1 MSWSVVHR
9 RRDGPA
15 RASAASLAAVQ
26 VAELVRSRELL
37 VNLTLRELRGRYKR
51 SVLGWGW
58 SLLNP
63 LASKTIYSLVFRFI
77 LKVRFPA
84 GSPSGL
90 KAYGVCLLCGL
101 LSWNFFALTTGASM
115 GALIG
120 NASLIKKAAFRREA
134 VVLATVGAQLM
145 TFLIELGLLSVVV
158 LAFYRRMILPWL
170 AIALVLVVLLAAF
183 TTGIALIFS
192 GLNVYFRDLQHLWTL
207 TSQLLFYASPV
218 VYPVSLINDSLK
230 GGRQWLRWVYEANPI
245 GAFIQSF
252 RNLLYDFRMPPGGR
266 LAYIV
271 AISFVS
277 LFGGLRVFA
286 RLDRRLAEEL

>member
-1 MSWSVVHR
+1 M
-9 RRDGPA
+9 
-15 RASAASLAAVQ
+15 Q

-37 VNLTLRELRGRYKR
+37 ANLTLRELRGRYKR

-63 LASKTIYSLVFRFI
+63 LSSMIIYSLVFGFL
-77 LKVRFPA
+77 LKVRFPD

-90 KAYGVCLLCGL
+90 KAYGVSLLCGL
-101 LSWNFFALTTGASM
+101 LAWNFFSLTVGASM
-115 GALIG
+115 GSLIG

-145 TFLIELGLLSVVV
+145 TFLIEISLLSIVV

-170 AIALVLVVLLAAF
+170 LLALVLVVLLVAF

-192 GLNVYFRDLQHLWTL
+192 SLNVYFRDLQHLWTL
-207 TSQLLFYASPV
+207 TAQLLFYASPV
-218 VYPVSLINDSLK
+218 VYPVK
-230 GGRQWLRWVYEANPI
+230 GYVDVKLRGSRMWLRWIYEANPI

-271 AISFVS
+271 IISFVS